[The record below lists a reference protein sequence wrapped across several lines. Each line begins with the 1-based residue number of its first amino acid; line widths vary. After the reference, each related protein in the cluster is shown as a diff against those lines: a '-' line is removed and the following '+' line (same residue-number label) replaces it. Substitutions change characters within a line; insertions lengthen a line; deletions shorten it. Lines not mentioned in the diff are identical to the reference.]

1 MASLPSAEFLWRMKK
16 EREEAG
22 PFPFGFA
29 QGQDDKQ
36 KSKSK
41 NSSNCNCK
49 NKYGG
54 LSTAA
59 AKSAA
64 FGRDDSI
71 GVLRAKYRDPSPS
84 ASLRVRMKAVVIVA
98 GRRDRYSQGRMV
110 RSVGL

>member
-41 NSSNCNCK
+41 NK
-49 NKYGG
+49 NEYGD
-54 LSTAA
+54 LSTTA
-59 AKSAA
+59 AKAPPSVEMTV
-64 FGRDDSI
+64 FGA
-71 GVLRAKYRDPSPS
+71 LRAKYRDPS
-84 ASLRVRMKAVVIVA
+84 LRS
-98 GRRDRYSQGRMV
+98 G
-110 RSVGL
+110 